1 MRLER
6 NLEVGSLGGVRWW
19 GLGRPLKAARGDL
32 SRTAGGARRTEEVKG
47 PQALGFSH
55 CDNAAAFL
63 KAGKG
68 LEGPGPASLCCLVSE
83 VTRIP
88 PTQPTLVKTAVVL
101 QFVPVHPGSA
111 EAHKRNAEVR
121 GKSRYPYFKGNEEN
135 QYFERNFFHFSF
147 LQTLNPQP
155 KG

>member
-1 MRLER
+1 M
-6 NLEVGSLGGVRWW
+6 GSLGGVRWW
-19 GLGRPLKAARGDL
+19 GLGRPLKAAGGDL

-111 EAHKRNAEVR
+111 EAHKRNAEIR
-121 GKSRYPYFKGNEEN
+121 EKSRYPYFKGNEEN